1 MTYKRITKNSTFK
14 IPKKGYEVDGVT
26 YKSKVLAE
34 YHKELKTNKYVK
46 AFHLPEISE
55 DKKARCGK
63 YNSYKVSIND
73 ITFDSIMESKF
84 YLLLLTM
91 QASKE
96 VVSFENQ
103 VTFELQPKFKD
114 KYTGKTVRAITY
126 IADFVVTMADKRVI
140 AVDVK
145 GKETDVFKIK
155 RKMFQYK
162 YPDIELVCM
171 RLVNKTNVWLT
182 VEELKKGK

>member
-1 MTYKRITKNSTFK
+1 MIRKRITKSNGT
-14 IPKKGYEVDGVT
+14 KKTAEGYEVDGLI

-34 YHKELKTNKYVK
+34 YHKELKANKNVK
-46 AFHLPEISE
+46 TFHLPELSE
-55 DKKARCGK
+55 DKKARNGK

-73 ITFDSIMESKF
+73 ITFDSIMESRF
-84 YLLLLTM
+84 YLLLLSM
-91 QASKE
+91 QADKE
-96 VVSFENQ
+96 VTAFKNQ

-114 KYTGKTVRAITY
+114 KYTGKNVRAITY
-126 IADFVVTMADKRVI
+126 IADFVVTMSDGRVI

-155 RKMFQYK
+155 RKIFMYK

-171 RLVNKTNVWLT
+171 RFVSKSNIWLT
-182 VEELKKGK
+182 VEEIKKGK